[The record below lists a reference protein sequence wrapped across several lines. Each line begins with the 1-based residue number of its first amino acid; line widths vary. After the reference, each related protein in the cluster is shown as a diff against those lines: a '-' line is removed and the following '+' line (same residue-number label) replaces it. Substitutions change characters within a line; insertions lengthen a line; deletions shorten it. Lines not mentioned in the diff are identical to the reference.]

1 MRIVCPK
8 CAAAYEVPAD
18 RLKVRRTVRCA
29 RCDEQWAAV
38 KDIEHTPAPADAP
51 PAHTAAQAAA
61 LPAFTAMDRL
71 VADYRQPKRSIAL
84 MAAWVLTL
92 GVLIAAAAAAIVWR
106 ADIVHAWPPSARI
119 LGIQNQHLADTPA
132 DTPEGGRK

>member
-38 KDIEHTPAPADAP
+38 QDIEHTSAPVDAP
-51 PAHTAAQAAA
+51 RAQTPQPAAA

-71 VADYRQPKRSIAL
+71 AAANRQPRRPVAL
-84 MAAWVLTL
+84 AAAWVVTL
-92 GVLIAAAAAAIVWR
+92 GVLIAGVAAVIVWR
-106 ADIVHAWPPSARI
+106 ADIVQAWPPSARI
-119 LGIQNQHLADTPA
+119 LGIQNQHRADVPA